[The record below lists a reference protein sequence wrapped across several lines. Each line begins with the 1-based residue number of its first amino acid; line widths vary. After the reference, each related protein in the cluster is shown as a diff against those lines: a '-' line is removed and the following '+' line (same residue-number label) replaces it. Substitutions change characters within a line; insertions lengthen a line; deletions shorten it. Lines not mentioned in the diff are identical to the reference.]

1 MKPQLPTMCEVK
13 NFDKPYRVLRF
24 ADFSSNLEDIALH
37 GTTRIYGRMLEVA
50 FPIVEHFHSDLGHD
64 CIQLHRKLHS
74 YLWSLTN
81 PHRRTLSPAT
91 LPLEFYWSLD
101 DWGTFL
107 IEGPWDKAYGRK
119 FVFKLSI
126 WVDSQRSGD
135 SLMFKMERMEDS
147 DAGN

>member
-13 NFDKPYRVLRF
+13 NFDKRYRVLDF
-24 ADFSSNLEDIALH
+24 TDFSSNLEDLALH
-37 GTTRIYGRMLEVA
+37 GTVRIYGRMLEVA

-74 YLWSLTN
+74 YLDSMCVYEG
-81 PHRRTLSPAT
+81 LSNSTAT

-101 DWGTFL
+101 NCGTFL

-119 FVFKLSI
+119 FTFKLSI
-126 WVDSQRSGD
+126 WVDSQRGGD
-135 SLMFKMERMEDS
+135 SLMFKMERMRDS